1 MINDNIN
8 PISQGAVP
16 VKNVLLAIALVIL
29 LGDLANSQ
37 IDDSTPPPLNKERMV
52 GEWEAIT
59 QLPLPTFLLHLESRL
74 YEPSFLVTKFVG
86 SPSSQVF
93 KLISSEISDGHAK
106 FRFRPVG
113 DGSEEGHDIRDVW
126 LEGIA
131 HGGGNVSIFRAK
143 MWKDGESPP
152 KDAEDILFV
161 KGAWTR
167 DIATASKEAEEIIQ
181 EQSRKSSRE

>member
-74 YEPSFLVTKFVG
+74 YEPSFLVTKLLDRRARKFL
-86 SPSSQVF
+86 SSYPRKSVMDMR
-93 KLISSEISDGHAK
+93 SSVSG
-106 FRFRPVG
+106 PVG

-131 HGGGNVSIFRAK
+131 HGGGNVSVFRAK

>member
-37 IDDSTPPPLNKERMV
+37 IDDSTPSPLNKERMV

-113 DGSEEGHDIRDVW
+113 DGQKKVMTFAMSGWRALHM
-126 LEGIA
+126 A
-131 HGGGNVSIFRAK
+131 AATFRFFERKCGK
-143 MWKDGESPP
+143 MGS
-152 KDAEDILFV
+152 LRQRMQRTF
-161 KGAWTR
+161 
-167 DIATASKEAEEIIQ
+167 SL
-181 EQSRKSSRE
+181 

>member
-37 IDDSTPPPLNKERMV
+37 IDDSIPPPLNKERMV

-86 SPSSQVF
+86 SPSSQV
-93 KLISSEISDGHAK
+93 LSSYPRKSVMDMRSSVSGRLGTDQKKVMTFAMSGWRALHMAAAT
-106 FRFRPVG
+106 FRFFERKCG
-113 DGSEEGHDIRDVW
+113 KMGSLRQRMQRTFS
-126 LEGIA
+126 L
-131 HGGGNVSIFRAK
+131 
-143 MWKDGESPP
+143 
-152 KDAEDILFV
+152 
-161 KGAWTR
+161 
-167 DIATASKEAEEIIQ
+167 
-181 EQSRKSSRE
+181 

>member
-1 MINDNIN
+1 MDMR
-8 PISQGAVP
+8 SSVSGR
-16 VKNVLLAIALVIL
+16 
-29 LGDLANSQ
+29 LG
-37 IDDSTPPPLNKERMV
+37 T
-52 GEWEAIT
+52 
-59 QLPLPTFLLHLESRL
+59 
-74 YEPSFLVTKFVG
+74 
-86 SPSSQVF
+86 
-93 KLISSEISDGHAK
+93 
-106 FRFRPVG
+106 
-113 DGSEEGHDIRDVW
+113 GSEEGHDIRDVW

-131 HGGGNVSIFRAK
+131 HGGGNVSVFRAK